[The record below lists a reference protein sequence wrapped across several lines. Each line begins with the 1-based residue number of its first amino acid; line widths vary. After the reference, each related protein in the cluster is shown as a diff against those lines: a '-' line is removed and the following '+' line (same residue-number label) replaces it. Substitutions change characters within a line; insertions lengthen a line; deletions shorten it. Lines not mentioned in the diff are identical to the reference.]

1 MGYTPKRG
9 HAPKFMDLGSSPNLS
24 TDLPDLSGTTDKPGE
39 EVDLTKK
46 TGLGPRTDE
55 AMNEQFPQGNDK
67 FTEDQIDARLNK
79 LSKDHDVSAHVTEG
93 TVESQELLRKQQ
105 EDDPGS
111 KYDPSKDKE

>member
-9 HAPKFMDLGSSPNLS
+9 HGPKFMDLGSSPALN
-24 TDLPDLSGTTDKPGE
+24 T
-39 EVDLTKK
+39 VDLTKK

-55 AMNEQFPQGNDK
+55 TMNEQFPQGNDK
-67 FTEDQIDARLNK
+67 FTEDQNDVRLDK

-93 TVESQELLRKQQ
+93 TVESQELLRKQR